1 MPSSA
6 TYWDHENQEWVE
18 TDNPQLVG
26 NTTGGSWHGV
36 VSAFSENPDAVYS
49 FLALMAIKP
58 VSIWNAQNGW
68 TGVDPGY
75 YYQFLEPE
83 GEAKLEDYV
92 KAGWNEAD
100 VKDYLTAYYENF
112 TAPTM
117 LTYLRIEGAPEYW
130 DIMDKNLSAAMSGE
144 KTAQQALDDTAAT
157 WEEITDR
164 LGRDKILQQYQEAI
178 GYEG

>member
-1 MPSSA
+1 M
-6 TYWDHENQEWVE
+6 
-18 TDNPQLVG
+18 VG

-36 VSAFSENPDAVYS
+36 ISAFSENPDAAYS

-58 VSIWNAQNGW
+58 VSMWSAQNGW

-83 GEAKLEDYV
+83 GEATVEDYV
-92 KAGWNEAD
+92 KAGWDAND
-100 VKDYLTAYYENF
+100 VTSYTKAYYDNF

-144 KTAQQALDDTAAT
+144 KSAQQALDDTAAS

-178 GYEG
+178 GYED